1 MPERSLLL
9 LLTAAMLALVLGA
22 VSSYSAN
29 EPQGEPAKYVGAA
42 VCGEC
47 HGKEE
52 MGGQFQ
58 KWTASLH
65 ARTYLMPG
73 TGYTEM
79 IDPQATGFTEVGY
92 GRAIAKEAERL
103 GNGTN
108 CLECHAAGTT
118 LDESLREPTFHVEDG
133 TQCETCHGPGSVHAT
148 MMQNVMAQSPRQI
161 PPAARMPRLTLD
173 DCTQMCHRVKPSHD
187 VLEFPFNPERAWEEI
202 AHPLA
207 KE

>member
-1 MPERSLLL
+1 MPEKSLL
-9 LLTAAMLALVLGA
+9 LLTAAMLVLMLAA
-22 VSSYSAN
+22 VSSYS
-29 EPQGEPAKYVGAA
+29 EPPEEPARYVGAA

-47 HGKEE
+47 HGKAE

-103 GNGTN
+103 GTETN
-108 CLECHAAGTT
+108 CLECHAAGTMV
-118 LDESLREPTFHVEDG
+118 DEALREPTFYIEDG
-133 TQCETCHGPGSVHAT
+133 TQCETCHGPGSVHAA
-148 MMQNVMAQSPRQI
+148 MMKAVIEQSPRQI
-161 PPAARMPRLTLD
+161 PAEARMPRLTLE
-173 DCTQMCHRVKPSHD
+173 DCTQTCHREKPSHGI
-187 VLEFPFNPERAWEEI
+187 LEFPFNPEKAWEEI